1 MTSTSELEQGLVERI
16 HREGPLPFDAFVE
29 VALYGDGGFFSSG
42 HGAGR
47 AGADFV
53 TSPEVGQLFG
63 ALVARYL
70 DRVWDEL
77 GCPDPFVVVEAGAG
91 RGALALAVLA
101 AAPRPLVRW
110 RATRSLRSLRRRIA

>member
-1 MTSTSELEQGLVERI
+1 MTSTSELEQALVERI

-29 VALYGDGGFFSSG
+29 TALYGDGGFFSSG

-63 ALVARYL
+63 ALVAA
-70 DRVWDEL
+70 
-77 GCPDPFVVVEAGAG
+77 FVVVIFALREGVEAW
-91 RGALALAVLA
+91 RGDACTVPVSVLTGERAPEAVDHD
-101 AAPRPLVRW
+101 
-110 RATRSLRSLRRRIA
+110 

>member
-1 MTSTSELEQGLVERI
+1 MSTMGDLERRLVERI

-29 VALYGDGGFFSSG
+29 AALYGDGGFFASG

-63 ALVARYL
+63 VLVARYL
-70 DRVWDEL
+70 DDVWDEL
-77 GCPDPFVVVEAGAG
+77 GRPAARPVTVGAHG
-91 RGALALAVLA
+91 GPTY
-101 AAPRPLVRW
+101 PRQAWGSLVT
-110 RATRSLRSLRRRIA
+110 A